1 MRAEFYHPFALLK
14 KSCFR
19 IFAICLFF
27 VVGSVTWPVP
37 AFASRGPIFE
47 LEDITGVTTILVSQ
61 DNGPDRSL
69 FTGSPKIVDVKDA
82 LPDPVLLAVQ
92 DVFSSQ
98 PWIKVMSLY
107 DPEAKPRIQSTP
119 DKPGFVMFTFTVS
132 SQQEMMDGKPVTI
145 GSVGM
150 QIWKYRARSAHEAAY
165 RYALAQSPVTYPF
178 LASKDEKETTK
189 RITEGVR
196 FLTAHLPSYF
206 AYANKDLSGST
217 SMILDRPYGEK

>member
-1 MRAEFYHPFALLK
+1 MRAEFYHPFSLLK
-14 KSCFR
+14 KPYSR
-19 IFAICLFF
+19 IFAIYLFF
-27 VVGSVTWPVP
+27 LVGSATLPIP
-37 AFASRGPIFE
+37 AFASSGPIFG
-47 LEDITGVTTILVSQ
+47 LEDITGVTTILVSR

-69 FTGSPKIVDVKDA
+69 FTTPPKIVDVKDA

-92 DVFSSQ
+92 EVFSSQ
-98 PWIKVMSLY
+98 PWVKVMSFY
-107 DPEAKPRIQSTP
+107 DPDAHARMGASSTKPS
-119 DKPGFVMFTFTVS
+119 FVMLVFTVS
-132 SQQEMMDGKPVTI
+132 SRQETVDGKTI
-145 GSVGM
+145 KVGSVGM
-150 QIWKYRARSAHEAAY
+150 QIWKNRVRSAHEAAY

-217 SMILDRPYGEK
+217 SMMLESPYGEK